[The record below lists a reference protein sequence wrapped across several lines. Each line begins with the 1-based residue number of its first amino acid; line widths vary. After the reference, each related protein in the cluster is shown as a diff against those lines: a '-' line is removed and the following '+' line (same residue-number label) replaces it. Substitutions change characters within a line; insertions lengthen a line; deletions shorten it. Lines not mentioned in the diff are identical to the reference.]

1 MLFCNT
7 FVPLKMLLNILQ
19 RLNSFIRIVQKVR
32 VMHLSL
38 ALAENLGDVFRSGNC
53 VKLHYEVVSHLK
65 NYEDELNC
73 KMVRLK
79 S

>member
-1 MLFCNT
+1 M
-7 FVPLKMLLNILQ
+7 
-19 RLNSFIRIVQKVR
+19 VQKVR
-32 VMHLSL
+32 VMNLSL

-65 NYEDELNC
+65 NDEDELNC
-73 KMVRLK
+73 KMIRLK